1 MKLTF
6 GQLQPLRTW
15 YEYLCVCLKHK
26 ELKKKIDRS
35 FYKSWNLSQLKPD
48 KFDKWFKTHSHLF
61 EEKKREITLFNGKRT
76 PNTLLVEIPTNL
88 TVEEVMKDIGKT
100 IKGNVAQ
107 KHSKFATTNPKIKTE
122 ALDYFRYC
130 WEFRQQKK
138 YQGKGSNL
146 LIHEAV
152 HKKIKDR
159 QSSKRMKTMIAKRKL
174 KSRGLAGHFTQ
185 ADSDDKKIKNPFT
198 NTWVKTGVVKYDSDE
213 GKKVTTSI
221 LISRSINKADKILN
235 NVCKG
240 LFPGDYADH

>member
-6 GQLQPLRTW
+6 RQLQPLRIW
-15 YEYLCVCLKHK
+15 YEYLCVCLKHN
-26 ELKKKIDRS
+26 ELKKKIDRN
-35 FYKSWNLSQLKPD
+35 FYKSWNLSQLKSG
-48 KFDKWFKTHSHLF
+48 KFDKWFKTHYHLF

-100 IKGNVAQ
+100 IKGNIAK
-107 KHSKFATTNPKIKTE
+107 KHSKFATTNPKIKTQ

-152 HKKIKDR
+152 NKLIKDR

-174 KSRGLAGHFTQ
+174 KSRGLAGNFSQTDTDDLSLPK
-185 ADSDDKKIKNPFT
+185 AVTSDRQ
-198 NTWVKTGVVKYDSDE
+198 NTKE
-213 GKKVTTSI
+213 TTSI

-240 LFPGDYADH
+240 FFPGDYADH

>member
-6 GQLQPLRTW
+6 RQLQPYRIW
-15 YEYLCVCLKHK
+15 FEYLCVCLKHK
-26 ELKKKIDRS
+26 ELKKKIDRN
-35 FYKSWNLSQLKPD
+35 FYKSWNLSQLKSG

-88 TVEEVMKDIGKT
+88 TVEEVMKNIGKT
-100 IKGNVAQ
+100 IKGNVAK

-130 WEFRQQKK
+130 WEFRQKKK

-152 HKKIKDR
+152 HKVIKDR
-159 QSSKRMKTMIAKRKL
+159 QSSKRMKTMITKRQL
-174 KSRGLAGHFTQ
+174 KSRGLSGHFSQTDTDQ
-185 ADSDDKKIKNPFT
+185 LAVSTKAVTSDRQ
-198 NTWVKTGVVKYDSDE
+198 NTKE
-213 GKKVTTSI
+213 TTSI

>member
-6 GQLQPLRTW
+6 NQLQPYRVW
-15 YEYLCVCLKHK
+15 FEYLCVCLKHK
-26 ELKKKIDRS
+26 ELKKKIDRN
-35 FYKSWNLSQLKPD
+35 FYKSWNLSQLKSG

-100 IKGNVAQ
+100 IKGNIAK
-107 KHSKFATTNPKIKTE
+107 KHSKFATTNPKIKTQ

-159 QSSKRMKTMIAKRKL
+159 QSSPQMKGLIAKGKL
-174 KSRGLAGHFTQ
+174 KSRGLSGNFSQTDTDDLSLPKAVT
-185 ADSDDKKIKNPFT
+185 SDRQ
-198 NTWVKTGVVKYDSDE
+198 NTKE
-213 GKKVTTSI
+213 TTSI